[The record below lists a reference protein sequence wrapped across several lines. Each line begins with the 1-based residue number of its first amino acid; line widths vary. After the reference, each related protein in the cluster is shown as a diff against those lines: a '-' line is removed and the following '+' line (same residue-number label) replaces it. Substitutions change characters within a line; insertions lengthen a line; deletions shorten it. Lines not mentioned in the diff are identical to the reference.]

1 MALALRYHY
10 SSIDRP
16 ALKSKSH
23 LVAQAIV
30 SGSGDHVYM
39 FVFVRLGVCVCLC
52 KCSEN
57 VCVSSLVVFSK
68 FFFFFFLL
76 SLPLSPPSLSWIK
89 VRQDQSPNVCFM
101 CQIMESDP
109 TSPDGTYRHS
119 RRLVLY
125 SHSYDTIYILM
136 NWLIH
141 TFLHEHTP
149 IQFTPLTLFIHR
161 MNKSICFKVC
171 LCSMYLS
178 HSHIASKSH

>member
-1 MALALRYHY
+1 MSESLNSKPLPGSGIDCKVQRMALALRYHY

-68 FFFFFFLL
+68 FFVFFSCSHFLFP
-76 SLPLSPPSLSWIK
+76 LPHFP
-89 VRQDQSPNVCFM
+89 
-101 CQIMESDP
+101 
-109 TSPDGTYRHS
+109 G
-119 RRLVLY
+119 
-125 SHSYDTIYILM
+125 
-136 NWLIH
+136 
-141 TFLHEHTP
+141 
-149 IQFTPLTLFIHR
+149 
-161 MNKSICFKVC
+161 
-171 LCSMYLS
+171 
-178 HSHIASKSH
+178 